1 MKMNKRILKPFL
13 IGLLFFTIVACSSN
27 IQGEAEEIMWTLGTS
42 GSGSSPYIM
51 GGVFSDVA
59 NKHLDGLKIFP
70 QVTEGF
76 EANIGLIAKQTI
88 PIAEASNNVA
98 IKGYAK
104 YPDIRGLFNF
114 LMFPIHI
121 LVNAKDNFNSIEDLK
136 GKRIN
141 IGAPGQSTRGIA
153 TAMLEAYG
161 LQSGDYKVASLSTK
175 ESADALKDGQIDAA
189 VIIGNT
195 PMPNIA
201 SVAVTKKID
210 LLPLEGPNADKFNE
224 TMGFILVSSTIPA
237 GTYKGVDKIVR
248 ILSFPVMIIA
258 HKDLDADLVY
268 QFTKSVWDN
277 LNELKAMH
285 NGFGSLELDASVI
298 RGWKDIPI
306 HPGAEKYFK
315 EVGVIK

>member
-27 IQGEAEEIMWTLGTS
+27 IQGEAEDIMWTLGTS
-42 GSGSSPYIM
+42 GSGSTPYIM
-51 GGVFSDVA
+51 GGVLSDVV
-59 NKHLDGLKIFP
+59 NKYLDGLKIFP
-70 QVTEGF
+70 QVTSGF
-76 EANIGLIAKQTI
+76 EANISLIAKQTI
-88 PIAEASNNVA
+88 PIAQASSDVV

-104 YPDIRGLFNF
+104 YPDIRYLFNF
-114 LMFPIHI
+114 QMCPIHI

-141 IGAPGQSTRGIA
+141 TGAPGQSTKRIA
-153 TAMLEAYG
+153 TAILEAYG
-161 LQSGDYKVASLSTK
+161 LQSGDYKVASLKTSEST
-175 ESADALKDGQIDAA
+175 DALKDGQIDAA
-189 VIIGNT
+189 IIIANI

-201 SVAVTKKID
+201 SVAVTRKID

-224 TMGFILVSSTIPA
+224 TIGFLTVPSTIPA
-237 GTYKGVDKIVR
+237 GTYKGVDKDVR
-248 ILSFPVMIIA
+248 VLSFPIMIIV
-258 HKDLDADLVY
+258 HKDLDTDLVY
-268 QFTKSVWDN
+268 QFTKSFWDN

-285 NGFGSLELDASVI
+285 SGFGSLELDVSAI
-298 RGWKDIPI
+298 RGREDVPI